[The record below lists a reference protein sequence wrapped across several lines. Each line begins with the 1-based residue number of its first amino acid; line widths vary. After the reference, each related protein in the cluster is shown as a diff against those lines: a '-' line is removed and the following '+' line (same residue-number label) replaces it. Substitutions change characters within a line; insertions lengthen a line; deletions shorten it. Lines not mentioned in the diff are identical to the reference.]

1 VTPEQLAALVE
12 HPEATAKA
20 RFYLGLAADVDGL
33 DLARHLAWIADEL
46 PADTAHGLQKAI
58 RRIVAEIEDRAGVA

>member
-1 VTPEQLAALVE
+1 MPDWLAALVD

-20 RFYLGLAADVDGL
+20 RFYLGLAVDVDGL